1 MMERGQTLKV
11 RIGVGGR
18 VTPAL
23 PSRMRRPGEE
33 VEDVAGSP
41 GKAFGVSLGSWGSSW
56 QYHRLNQMDG
66 LAFPQHQLTPASLIT
81 WGCKAGL

>member
-23 PSRMRRPGEE
+23 PSRMRRLGEE

-41 GKAFGVSLGSWGSSW
+41 GKAFGVSLGS
-56 QYHRLNQMDG
+56 
-66 LAFPQHQLTPASLIT
+66 
-81 WGCKAGL
+81 